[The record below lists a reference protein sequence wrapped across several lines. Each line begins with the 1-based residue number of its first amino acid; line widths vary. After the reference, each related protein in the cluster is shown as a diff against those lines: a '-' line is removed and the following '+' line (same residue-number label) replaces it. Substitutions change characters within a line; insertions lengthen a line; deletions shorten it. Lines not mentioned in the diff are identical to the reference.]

1 MELEDVPKSLQDF
14 QDAVNMMVGG
24 RNVTKERAERW
35 GHNAVDRMD
44 FRTSTHIYA
53 TGQQI

>member
-35 GHNAVDRMD
+35 SHNAVDRMD